1 MIAHRLDDGRVLAT
15 ARRDRLGDMPAQQIA
30 HEADAEPGDKWNAP
44 APRFQSFGGHDRR
57 QRGADAGAKQQ
68 AEDGAD
74 TGQAPMKPRRPSGAR
89 SIKNTIELGYSPPS
103 ESPCIMRRSV
113 SAMGANTPMVSYAG
127 STPIRKVGTAMA
139 VIEATSAVRLPK

>member
-1 MIAHRLDDGRVLAT
+1 MRPIPSPATNGMRQPHASNASAGMIAASAAPTPEPSNKPTTAPTLAK
-15 ARRDRLGDMPAQQIA
+15 P
-30 HEADAEPGDKWNAP
+30 
-44 APRFQSFGGHDRR
+44 
-57 QRGADAGAKQQ
+57 
-68 AEDGAD
+68 
-74 TGQAPMKPRRPSGAR
+74 PMKPRRPSGAR

-127 STPIRKVGTAMA
+127 STPIRNVGTAMA